1 MIKLFY
7 VPKFLSIILSRT
19 FSDKNNDT
27 SVKHYVQEWYDKIF
41 ARAQALPLKPAAKI
55 QNFSIKENIFFSNL
69 SKYVFQENRIFAPK
83 LLLI

>member
-41 ARAQALPLKPAAKI
+41 ARAQALPQKTGCKDTKLF
-55 QNFSIKENIFFSNL
+55 NIKVNIFFPYM

-83 LLLI
+83 LF